1 MVQKKRLIIEGDYC
15 YLTTEQGKNIYYIRD
30 SNNTWI
36 HNPEYDGE
44 SISATMF
51 CNLKK
56 NCMAI
61 NKECDNMIINKTKLK
76 QQLLNEMLEQF
87 DQDLHLDQDTIT
99 TKLNERQK
107 YLNERL
113 KMLQLIDNLLTV
125 RYDEVKFAI
134 GQTMPERNIE
144 VSPYAELRDL
154 ILSHAD
160 FVKRQT
166 DILKFIEKS
175 CQPLTWSNEQG
186 DNMWF
191 YCIKSG
197 KEIITNLL

>member
-1 MVQKKRLIIEGDYC
+1 MKEDDGNPEVYFDTKYDDTRYDIVDEFENEQTRMSPTDFNAFLLNHLMANVGLSEETARREASAMVQKKRLIIEGDYC

-76 QQLLNEMLEQF
+76 QQLL
-87 DQDLHLDQDTIT
+87 
-99 TKLNERQK
+99 K
-107 YLNERL
+107 
-113 KMLQLIDNLLTV
+113 
-125 RYDEVKFAI
+125 
-134 GQTMPERNIE
+134 
-144 VSPYAELRDL
+144 
-154 ILSHAD
+154 
-160 FVKRQT
+160 
-166 DILKFIEKS
+166 
-175 CQPLTWSNEQG
+175 
-186 DNMWF
+186 
-191 YCIKSG
+191 
-197 KEIITNLL
+197 